1 MRALREQ
8 DFDQMAERVVD
19 RFMNGDKLADAAT
32 DEAMGGELNPDQIAR
47 MVQAANT
54 QAFLRLMDQQKAQGV
69 PDMTN
74 EFDPIDARQVIQQII
89 GQTVPH
95 DQGTPMGGH
104 DTPSGMS
111 PHGDFGDRS
120 GMKPGDPDPDL
131 GPLPNEMG
139 GAPGMHPAECVDPPG
154 AGGPDPHDSMCV
166 DKDDDN
172 DGPFPKGE
180 KQKAKDDKDKGDKD
194 KPKKKAPPKSP
205 EKDEPKEAAFRDRR
219 FHKLAAV
226 LEDQYKQ
233 AEWAFE
239 DTFANL
245 GLQLRRA
252 HGAPSPAAFEKDA
265 LALHGHEVG
274 IVVLNMVKESQGL
287 TPISFE
293 DAQTKTAALT
303 DRHLVD
309 DTEANRTFAALVKIA
324 VEANRL
330 RLGAAHARAQCS

>member
-74 EFDPIDARQVIQQII
+74 EFDPIDARQVIQQIV
-89 GQTVPH
+89 GQTSPH
-95 DQGTPMGGH
+95 MEGH

-120 GMKPGDPDPDL
+120 GMQPGDPDPDL
-131 GPLPNEMG
+131 GPLPDEMQ
-139 GAPGMHPAECVDPPG
+139 GMHPAECVDPPG
-154 AGGPDPHDSMCV
+154 AGGPEPHDSMCV

-180 KQKAKDDKDKGDKD
+180 KQKAKDDKD

-226 LEDQYKQ
+226 LEDQFKQ

-239 DTFANL
+239 DVFANL
-245 GLQLRRA
+245 GQQLRRA
-252 HGAPSPAAFEKDA
+252 HGAPSPTAFEKDA

-287 TPISFE
+287 APISFE
-293 DAQTKTAALT
+293 DAQTKTAALV
-303 DRHLVD
+303 DRHLVE
-309 DTEANRTFAALVKIA
+309 DTETNRTFAALVKIA

-330 RLGAAHARAQCS
+330 RMGAAHARAQCS

>member
-1 MRALREQ
+1 MRAFREQ

-54 QAFLRLMDQQKAQGV
+54 QAFLRLMEEQKAQGGH
-69 PDMTN
+69 DMTS
-74 EFDPIDARQVIQQII
+74 EFDPIDARQVIQQIV
-89 GQTVPH
+89 GQTAPH
-95 DQGTPMGGH
+95 GQDTPMGGY

-131 GPLPNEMG
+131 GPLPNEM
-139 GAPGMHPAECVDPPG
+139 PGMHPAECVDPPG

-166 DKDDDN
+166 DKDDN

-180 KQKAKDDKDKGDKD
+180 KQKAKDDKDK
-194 KPKKKAPPKSP
+194 PKKKAPLKSS

-245 GLQLRRA
+245 GQQLRRA

-287 TPISFE
+287 AQLAFE
-293 DAQTKTAALT
+293 DAQTKTAALA

-309 DTEANRTFAALVKIA
+309 DTEANRTFATLVKIA